1 VGKTAASP
9 PAPALPPGEGAP
21 TARHRHDA
29 HGRGRLV
36 VGLRYIYAATRRRS
50 VGRQRSV
57 TTSPPVHCH
66 HRRQQPLGIAAAFS
80 WRLSQGTEVR
90 PVRACVRACVQRAVG
105 EWGSVLGPEASWR
118 TSERWARVRV
128 TGRRRMA
135 CVTDSVDMRAAGWSL
150 TSTIVMPLSSS
161 GCRVSAC
168 AVKPEMT
175 RSGGARASDATTPQ
189 RHNATTPHHTATRH
203 LPCTCPAATDSEAAP
218 ASRAHALT
226 ARSRQLALEVHERQ
240 PCEA

>member
-1 VGKTAASP
+1 MRLHHQALAARQGPGHCAPSSSGRSLLSFVTSSHAATQVHPQWLARLARQMTDGLSGGRVGKTAASP

-118 TSERWARVRV
+118 TSER
-128 TGRRRMA
+128 
-135 CVTDSVDMRAAGWSL
+135 
-150 TSTIVMPLSSS
+150 
-161 GCRVSAC
+161 
-168 AVKPEMT
+168 
-175 RSGGARASDATTPQ
+175 
-189 RHNATTPHHTATRH
+189 
-203 LPCTCPAATDSEAAP
+203 
-218 ASRAHALT
+218 
-226 ARSRQLALEVHERQ
+226 
-240 PCEA
+240 